1 MQVIDGTGY
10 ILGRLAT
17 YVAKQALEG
26 EEIVIINAQN
36 VLITGSRDD
45 ILADYKNRRNRGV
58 TGRNRKGPY
67 YPRMPDRLVRRSIR
81 GMIPYQQPRGKAA
94 YERVMAYIGVPKEFE
109 GAKLVTVENARYKGS
124 TKKMT
129 VGDISVGLGANF

>member
-1 MQVIDGTGY
+1 M
-10 ILGRLAT
+10 AT

-26 EEIVIINAQN
+26 EEIVIVNAEKIL
-36 VLITGSRDD
+36 VTGSRDN
-45 ILADYKNRRNRGV
+45 ILADYKQRRNRGV

-94 YERVMAYIGVPKEFE
+94 YEKVMTYIGVPKEYE
-109 GAKLVTVENARYKGS
+109 SVEHITIENAKYKGS
-124 TKKMT
+124 TKKMSME
-129 VGDISVGLGANF
+129 DLSRYLGAEF